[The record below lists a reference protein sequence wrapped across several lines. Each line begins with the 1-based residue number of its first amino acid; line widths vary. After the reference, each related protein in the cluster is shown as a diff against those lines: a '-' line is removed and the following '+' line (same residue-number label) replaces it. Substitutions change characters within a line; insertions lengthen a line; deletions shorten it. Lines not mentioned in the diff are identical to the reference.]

1 MSIMSTELLI
11 RWCAPTMARLKTG
24 SIFSCRFDS
33 RDHMAGDLRELNK
46 KLGQKGLRILPL
58 KYQDGRALLYLYRPG
73 LLQRDLKAP
82 AARRLLSECGYPCSD
97 ACACLAR
104 LISRLQAGNGFP
116 HEIGLF
122 LGYPPADVDGFMH
135 RRDSYKLCGLW
146 KVYDNVD
153 QAVKQ
158 FEQYRRCTQILLR
171 RYAQGCPLEELTIAG

>member
-1 MSIMSTELLI
+1 MSTELLI

-24 SIFSCRFDS
+24 SIFSCKSDTREQ
-33 RDHMAGDLRELNK
+33 MTADLRELNK
-46 KLGQKGLRILPL
+46 TLVQKGLRILPL
-58 KYQDGRALLYLYRPG
+58 RYQYGRALLYLYRPA
-73 LLQRDLKAP
+73 LLQRDLNDP
-82 AARRLLSECGYPCSD
+82 AAGRLLSECGYPGSD
-97 ACACLAR
+97 ASSCLAR
-104 LISRLQAGNGFP
+104 LISRLQADAGFP

-171 RYAQGCPLEELTIAG
+171 RYEQGCPLEELTIAG